1 MSACLSLCLYH
12 VQAKK
17 FDKAVAIMGRNQW
30 WDKLNQVVGQLPG
43 QNDAERTALR
53 LSAAF
58 FRKAGQ
64 TQFAKETYVKLHDY
78 QASLLCIS
86 IAPMVPIRPW
96 RYSCSLLFAA
106 HTKAVKV
113 VDAKASLPL
122 IHMQY
127 LCLSGCEL

>member
-1 MSACLSLCLYH
+1 MLIQYIRSAGTFCCSKAATSQDTFQLPFAYAFNH

-17 FDKAVAIMGRNQW
+17 FDKAVTIMGRNQW

-64 TQFAKETYVKLHDY
+64 TQFAKETYVKLRDY
-78 QASLLCIS
+78 QASLRCMS
-86 IAPMVPIRPW
+86 IALMVPMRPW
-96 RYSCSLLFAA
+96 RYSCTLLF
-106 HTKAVKV
+106 TK
-113 VDAKASLPL
+113 L
-122 IHMQY
+122 
-127 LCLSGCEL
+127 

>member
-1 MSACLSLCLYH
+1 
-12 VQAKK
+12 
-17 FDKAVAIMGRNQW
+17 MGRNQW

-43 QNDAERTALR
+43 QNNAERIALR

-78 QASLLCIS
+78 QASLLGMS
-86 IAPMVPIRPW
+86 IALMVPMRPW
-96 RYSCSLLFAA
+96 RYSCSLLLTT

-113 VDAKASLPL
+113 LAAEATLTSTYVR
-122 IHMQY
+122 
-127 LCLSGCEL
+127 CLLLSCCEL